1 MLSDQTQLF
10 SWFTEP
16 KNQFSSRFS
25 ESGCHLVP
33 EKKICS
39 CQTPAL
45 VHSCARRPGSRSQRS
60 APKFQPKGNLNPPQS
75 GTSCCPFNP
84 NNGSGSLD
92 RCRER
97 RHSSRQ
103 PISRC
108 RDQGPAWPEEDGPR
122 LGRHHG
128 DFFGSFLIYYKC

>member
-16 KNQFSSRFS
+16 KNEFSSRFS

-39 CQTPAL
+39 CQTTAL

-60 APKFQPKGNLNPPQS
+60 APKFLPKGILIRLNPEHPAVLSTQTMDPEALIAAEN
-75 GTSCCPFNP
+75 GGIVPDNP
-84 NNGSGSLD
+84 SQDAGIKDQPGQKKMVLD
-92 RCRER
+92 LDA
-97 RHSSRQ
+97 
-103 PISRC
+103 IMVIFL
-108 RDQGPAWPEEDGPR
+108 AR
-122 LGRHHG
+122 L
-128 DFFGSFLIYYKC
+128 